1 MRWIEINDWTNLE
14 DRVGHGDGMATLEES
29 QAVLRRLSPTQEK
42 VDQAIAAA
50 IAAAD
55 PSRVFVFGSWTRGEA
70 KWDSDLDLAVLVPDS
85 AEDNLGRIR
94 KELRRRLD
102 QIPMTI
108 DLVLSTESRAQKSL
122 DSVNS
127 IYSSILERGHL
138 VYERESEG
146 DRRGSAA

>member
-1 MRWIEINDWTNLE
+1 LRWIEITDSTRLE
-14 DRVGHGDGMATLEES
+14 AEMEMATLKES

-42 VDQAIAAA
+42 VDQAVATVIAT
-50 IAAAD
+50 AD
-55 PSRVFVFGSWTRGEA
+55 PSRVFLFGSWARGEA
-70 KWDSDLDLAVLVPDS
+70 RWDSDLDLAVLVPDS
-85 AEDNLGRIR
+85 AEDDLGRIR

-108 DLVLSTESRAQKSL
+108 DLVLSTESCAQEFL

-127 IYSSILERGHL
+127 IYSLILERGHL

-146 DRRGSAA
+146 DRRSSAA